1 MNKYKCAVIGVGY
14 LGNFHAQKYT
24 NLPNAELVGV
34 SDVDEKRCKE
44 IAKLYNVKPYKHY
57 EDLIGQ
63 VDAVSIV
70 TTTTSHYAIA
80 KKFLENNVHVL
91 LEKPIT
97 TTVKEAD
104 ELIKIAK
111 EKKIIFQI
119 GHLERFNPVFTTIQ
133 TQLEAPS
140 LMEFSR
146 LAPYKVRCTDVS
158 VILDLMIH
166 DLDLL
171 HALVKS
177 PIKNITAEGAM
188 LLSPSID
195 LAYAHIE
202 FNNGAIANLTASRL
216 NPKPERKINVL
227 QQSAY
232 FSGDLDGKTLQIV
245 KNHTENKIEN
255 LTLEKNDA
263 LFVEVAAFV
272 DSISKN
278 TEPVVSGEDGKKA
291 LETALLIEE
300 IIRNK

>member
-24 NLPNAELVGV
+24 NLPNAELIGV
-34 SDVDEKRCKE
+34 SDIDEKRCEE
-44 IAKLYNVKPYKHY
+44 IAKLCNVTAYKNY
-57 EDLIGQ
+57 EDLIGK

-111 EKKIIFQI
+111 EKKLIFQI
-119 GHLERFNPVFTTIQ
+119 GHLERFNPTFTTIQ
-133 TQLEAPS
+133 TQLETPI
-140 LMEFSR
+140 LLEFSR

-158 VILDLMIH
+158 VVLDLMIH

-171 HALVKS
+171 HTLVKS
-177 PIKNITAEGAM
+177 PIKNIKAEGAM
-188 LLSPSID
+188 LLSPTID

-202 FNNGAIANLTASRL
+202 FANGAVANLTASRM
-216 NPKPERKINVL
+216 NSKPERKINL
-227 QQSAY
+227 LTKNAY
-232 FSGDLDGKTLQIV
+232 FSGDLDGKTLQII
-245 KNHTENKIEN
+245 KNHPKNTIEN

-278 TEPVVSGEDGKKA
+278 TAPVVSGEDGKKA
-291 LETALLIEE
+291 LETALLIEN
-300 IIRNK
+300 IIT